1 MSVFKRAT
9 YSKSSG
15 RSWSTLFLEI
25 SRFLYLFPV
34 EPEVGTP
41 HFKKVPRRP
50 SAMSQLAFFLN
61 ELFCPV
67 HTGRCKWK
75 SFGGGTSMWKATE
88 ILIVNSGGT
97 KAACLELYIHILG
110 ALAYLSNHQYS
121 GRYSSYE
128 NWSLNCNA
136 SQSLKY
142 CWSSCPENSA
152 WTSFMPLFLLDKT
165 IVKTEFSRGF
175 CLCHWVRPLW

>member
-1 MSVFKRAT
+1 
-9 YSKSSG
+9 
-15 RSWSTLFLEI
+15 
-25 SRFLYLFPV
+25 
-34 EPEVGTP
+34 
-41 HFKKVPRRP
+41 
-50 SAMSQLAFFLN
+50 MSQLAFFLN

-75 SFGGGTSMWKATE
+75 SFGGGTSMWKAAD
-88 ILIVNSGGT
+88 ILIVNSWGI

-121 GRYSSYE
+121 GRYSSYQ

-136 SQSLKY
+136 SRSLKY

-165 IVKTEFSRGF
+165 TVKTVLKRLLFVPLTVTLVIGDHWTFFFLSDLFFLLSVIKERGRK
-175 CLCHWVRPLW
+175 LLTSSHSNPYQ